1 MKDQTMKKIAIIAIA
16 LSAVSA
22 VPASAQ
28 TLTYNL
34 NAQVAPVCGVYSSAG
49 TSIDVDFGAL
59 ASVAS
64 DASVNV
70 PAGSAT
76 YRCNSTNGFTR
87 TITSQN
93 NGFMTLDGNATTDNT
108 RRIAFTMTHGGGS
121 SLGFAAQQLSTA
133 LSNSFP
139 ASNAFLNGQTG
150 GVSFQA
156 FGVQSEAGGNG
167 SPGTT
172 VYAGNYQDTVTITVT
187 AN

>member
-1 MKDQTMKKIAIIAIA
+1 MKKIAMIAAGIA
-16 LSAVSA
+16 AFAA

-28 TLTYNL
+28 TLTYSL
-34 NAQVAPVCGVYSSAG
+34 NAHVAPVCGVYSSSG

-59 ASVAS
+59 ASVAT

-93 NGFMTLDGNATTDNT
+93 NGFMTLDGTATTDNT
-108 RRIAFTMTHGGGS
+108 RRIAFTMAHGGGS
-121 SLGFAAQQLSTA
+121 GLEFGATQLTSPVSGSLNAST
-133 LSNSFP
+133 
-139 ASNAFLNGQTG
+139 AFLNGQTG

-156 FGVQSEAGGNG
+156 FGVQTPAGSNG
-167 SPGTT
+167 SPGTS
-172 VYAGNYQDTVTITVT
+172 VAWR
-187 AN
+187 

>member
-1 MKDQTMKKIAIIAIA
+1 MKKIALFAAGLAAIA
-16 LSAVSA
+16 A

-34 NAQVAPVCGVYSSAG
+34 NAQVAPVCGVYNSTG

-59 ASVAS
+59 ASVPS
-64 DASVNV
+64 DTSVNV

-76 YRCNSTNGFTR
+76 YRCNSTAGFTR
-87 TITSQN
+87 TIASQN
-93 NGFMTLDGNATTDNT
+93 NGYMTLDGNATADNA

-121 SLGFAAQQLSTA
+121 GVNFDATQLATP
-133 LSNSFP
+133 LSNNFS
-139 ASNAFLNGQTG
+139 STSAFLAGQTG

-156 FGVQSEAGGNG
+156 FGVQTAPG
-167 SPGTT
+167 SNDSVGTT
-172 VYAGNYQDTVTITVT
+172 VFAGNYQDTVTITVT

>member
-1 MKDQTMKKIAIIAIA
+1 MKKIALIVAGFTA
-16 LSAVSA
+16 LSA

-34 NAQVAPVCGVYSSAG
+34 NAQVAPVCGVYNSTG
-49 TSIDVDFGAL
+49 TAIDVDFGEL

-64 DASVNV
+64 DATVDV
-70 PAGSAT
+70 AAGSAT

-93 NGFMTLDGNATTDNT
+93 NGFLTLDGTATTDNT
-108 RRIAFTMTHGGGS
+108 RRIPFTMAHGGGN
-121 SLGFAAQQLSTA
+121 GFGFSAQQLSTP
-133 LSNSFP
+133 LNNPFN
-139 ASNAFLNGQTG
+139 ASSAFLNGQTG

-156 FGVQSEAGGNG
+156 FGVQTAPGGNDAV
-167 SPGTT
+167 GTT
-172 VYAGNYQDTVTITVT
+172 VFAGNYQDTVTITVT